1 MEYKLD
7 KGAHSVY
14 ALQYHLVQVVKYRRK
29 VFTND
34 DIVDFLKQKVKEI
47 SSTFDV
53 EIINQECDKD
63 HIHII
68 FKAKPTLNIPK
79 YLNAL
84 KTITSREIKRNFPEV
99 KQKLWKNAFWA
110 PSYFITTTGQVT
122 LDQLKKYVDSQE
134 AKRNA
139 SSV

>member
-1 MEYKLD
+1 MRTL
-7 KGAHSVY
+7 VY

-99 KQKLWKNAFWA
+99 KQKLWKSAFWS

>member
-14 ALQYHLVQVVKYRRK
+14 ALQYHLVQVVKYRRE
-29 VFTND
+29 VFIND
-34 DIVDFLKQKVKEI
+34 DIVDFLKQKTKEI
-47 SSTFDV
+47 SSTFEV

-63 HIHII
+63 HVHII

-84 KTITSREIKRNFPEV
+84 KTITSREIRRNFPEV
-99 KQKLWKNAFWA
+99 KQKLWKDAFWS
-110 PSYFITTTGQVT
+110 PSYFLTTTGQTT
-122 LDQLKKYVDSQE
+122 LDQLKKYVDNHG
-134 AKRNA
+134 K
-139 SSV
+139 

>member
-1 MEYKLD
+1 M
-7 KGAHSVY
+7 VY

-99 KQKLWKNAFWA
+99 KQKLWKSAFWS

>member
-1 MEYKLD
+1 MEYKLN

-14 ALQYHLVQVVKYRRK
+14 ALQYHLVQVVKYRRQ

-34 DIVDFLKQKVKEI
+34 DIIDFLKQKTKEI
-47 SSTFDV
+47 SSTFEV
-53 EIINQECDKD
+53 EIINQECDKE

-84 KTITSREIKRNFPEV
+84 KTITSREIRRNFPGV
-99 KQKLWKNAFWA
+99 KQKLWEDAFWS
-110 PSYFITTTGQVT
+110 PSYFLTTTGQVT

-134 AKRNA
+134 DKRKL
-139 SSV
+139 

>member
-7 KGAHSVY
+7 KAAHSVY
-14 ALQYHLVQVVKYRRK
+14 VLQYHLVQVVKYRK
-29 VFTND
+29 NVFID
-34 DIVDFLKQKVKEI
+34 DEIIEFLKQKTKGI
-47 SSTFDV
+47 SSTFEV

-99 KQKLWKNAFWA
+99 KKKFYKDAFWSS
-110 PSYFITTTGQVT
+110 SYFLTTTGQVT
-122 LDQLKKYVDSQE
+122 LDQLKEYVDSQDD
-134 AKRNA
+134 KRR
-139 SSV
+139 S

>member
-7 KGAHSVY
+7 RGAHSVY
-14 ALQYHLVQVVKYRRK
+14 ALQYHIVQVVKYRKK

-34 DIVDFLKQKVKEI
+34 AIVDFLKQKVKEI

-99 KQKLWKNAFWA
+99 KKKLWNAFWS

-139 SSV
+139 SGV